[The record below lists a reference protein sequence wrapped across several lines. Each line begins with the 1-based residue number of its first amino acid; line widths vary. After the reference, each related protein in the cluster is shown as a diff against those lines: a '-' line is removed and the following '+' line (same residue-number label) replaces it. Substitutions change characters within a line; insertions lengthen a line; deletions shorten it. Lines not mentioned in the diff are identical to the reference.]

1 MNLNFQVQAWAMSE
15 RLRPR
20 AFPLENGKSPGDQD
34 DEAWHQVT
42 LDEPSF
48 SRLKGFILR
57 NGEQTKI
64 QC

>member
-1 MNLNFQVQAWAMSE
+1 MSE
-15 RLRPR
+15 RLRPK
-20 AFPLENGKSPGDQD
+20 AFPLENGKCPGDQD